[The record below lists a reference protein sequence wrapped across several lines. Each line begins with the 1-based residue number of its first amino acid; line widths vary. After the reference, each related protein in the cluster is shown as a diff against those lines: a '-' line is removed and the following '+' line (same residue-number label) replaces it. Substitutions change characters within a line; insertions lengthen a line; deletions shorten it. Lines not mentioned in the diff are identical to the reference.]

1 MQIFRIRIFIIA
13 GGTLLFLIVIELLT
27 YGEWKFAGRVKEKIG
42 VVPIAFPLLAGPMS
56 ITSVIISY
64 QTSGFL
70 ITFYL
75 L

>member
-1 MQIFRIRIFIIA
+1 M
-13 GGTLLFLIVIELLT
+13 T
-27 YGEWKFAGRVKEKIG
+27 YGERRFAGSVKEKIG
-42 VVPIAFPLLAGPMS
+42 VVPIAFPLLAVPMS
-56 ITSVIISY
+56 ITSLIISY

>member
-1 MQIFRIRIFIIA
+1 MIA
-13 GGTLLFLIVIELLT
+13 GGTLLFIIVIELMT
-27 YGEWKFAGRVKEKIG
+27 YGERRFAGSVKEKIG
-42 VVPIAFPLLAGPMS
+42 VVHIAFPLLAVPMS
-56 ITSVIISY
+56 ITSLIISY

>member
-1 MQIFRIRIFIIA
+1 MIA
-13 GGTLLFLIVIELLT
+13 GGMLLFIIVIELMT
-27 YGEWKFAGRVKEKIG
+27 YGERRFAGSVKEKIG
-42 VVPIAFPLLAGPMS
+42 VVPIAFPLLAAPMS
-56 ITSVIISY
+56 ITLIISY

>member
-1 MQIFRIRIFIIA
+1 M
-13 GGTLLFLIVIELLT
+13 T
-27 YGEWKFAGRVKEKIG
+27 YGERRFAGSVKEKIG
-42 VVPIAFPLLAGPMS
+42 VVPIAFPLLAVPMS
-56 ITSVIISY
+56 ITSLILSY